1 METNAIYLSSLGG
14 SGENGRNC
22 HLIETADGIILLD
35 CGVKREIIGDTVGF
49 YPDLTPELVSRIRMV
64 FLSHCHEDHVAALPL
79 LYHLGYTG
87 KVYGTAE
94 TVQETAGFMKKWMD
108 FVKKNHGVLPFT
120 QQDFEAVSFSTI
132 ELGGEQEVDGVRF
145 TTGRSGHVLGG
156 TWYIFDIQGKKILYT
171 GDMCLQPASMGVDI
185 PGACD
190 ASIMN
195 GAYAGRVMHQEKQF
209 ESLLASVQA
218 TVENGGKVLLPIPP
232 KGRGIDIALFL
243 DKNLKGGTIY
253 LEEAVVTSMHALAQ
267 KTEWLQDG
275 FTTDLSDRVMILRS
289 DEDRAAALKAEG
301 GAAYITPDGMITTDL
316 SVKYLEALKGDAA
329 NKVIITGHAAQGTPG
344 AGVLDEAYRAA
355 NGVQAAGEKIVF
367 KVHMDD
373 DDIHFLCKH
382 TGAKQ
387 AILFHSNPEF
397 HEAIKPRM
405 AQEGVLITTLRYPE
419 KLKV

>member
-1 METNAIYLSSLGG
+1 MENNAIYLSSLGG

-22 HLIETADGIILLD
+22 HLIETAEGIILLD

-49 YPDLTPELVSRIRMV
+49 YPDLTPEIVSRIRMV
-64 FLSHCHEDHVAALPL
+64 FLSHCHEDHVASLPL

-94 TVQETAGFMKKWMD
+94 TVKETAGFMKKWMD

-120 QQDFEAVSFSTI
+120 QADFEAVTFDTI
-132 ELGGEQEVDGVRF
+132 ALGGAQEVDGVRF

-156 TWYIFDIQGKKILYT
+156 TWYIFDIRGKKILYT

-185 PGACD
+185 PEACD

-195 GAYAGRVMHQEKQF
+195 GAYAGRVMHQEEQF
-209 ESLLASVQA
+209 AKLLASVQE
-218 TVENGGKVLLPIPP
+218 TVDGNGKVLLPIPP

-243 DKNLKGGTIY
+243 DKHLKGGTIY

-267 KTEWLQDG
+267 KTDWLQEG
-275 FTTDLSDRVMILRS
+275 FTTDLSDRVVVLNC
-289 DEDRAAALKAEG
+289 DEARAAAMSAKG
-301 GAAYITPDGMITTDL
+301 GAVYITPDGMITTDL
-316 SVKYLEALKGDAA
+316 SQQYLEALKGDAA

-344 AGVLDEAYRAA
+344 AGVLDEAYRTA
-355 NGVQAAGEKIVF
+355 NGVKAAGEKIVF

-419 KLKV
+419 KLEV

>member
-1 METNAIYLSSLGG
+1 MENNAIYLSSLGG

-22 HLIETADGIILLD
+22 YLIENGEDIILLD
-35 CGVKREIIGDTVGF
+35 CGVKREIIGETVGF
-49 YPDLTPELVSRIRMV
+49 YPDLTAEIVSRIRMV
-64 FLSHCHEDHVAALPL
+64 FLSHCHEDHVASLPL

-94 TVQETAGFMKKWMD
+94 TVKETAGFMKKWMD
-108 FVKKNHGVLPFT
+108 FVAKNRGVLPFT
-120 QQDFEAVSFSTI
+120 QEDFEAVTFGTVA
-132 ELGGEQEVDGVRF
+132 LGGEQEVDGVRF

-156 TWYIFDIQGKKILYT
+156 TWYLFNFEGKKVLYT

-185 PGACD
+185 PETCD
-190 ASIMN
+190 AAIMN
-195 GAYAGRVMHQEKQF
+195 GAYAGRVMHQDEQF
-209 ESLLASVQA
+209 RTLLSSVQE
-218 TVENGGKVLLPIPP
+218 TVSAGGKVMLPIPP

-243 DKNLKGGTIY
+243 DKHLQGGTIY

-267 KTEWLQDG
+267 KTDWLQDG
-275 FTTDLSDRVMILRS
+275 FTTDLSARVVVLNS
-289 DEDRAAALKAEG
+289 DEARAEAVKAEG
-301 GAAYITPDGMITTDL
+301 GAVYITPDGMITTDL
-316 SVKYLEALKGDAA
+316 SQRYLEALKGDAA

-387 AILFHSNPEF
+387 AILFHANRELT
-397 HEAIKPRM
+397 EGICTRM
-405 AQEGVLITTLRYPE
+405 AGEGVNVTTLRYPE
-419 KLKV
+419 KLTV

>member
-1 METNAIYLSSLGG
+1 MENNAIYLSSLGG

-22 HLIETADGIILLD
+22 HLIETAEGIILLD
-35 CGVKREIIGDTVGF
+35 CGVKREIIGETVGF
-49 YPDLTPELVSRIRMV
+49 YPDLTPEIVSRIRMV

-94 TVQETAGFMKKWMD
+94 TVKETAGFMKKWMD
-108 FVKKNHGVLPFT
+108 FVAKKQGVLPFT
-120 QQDFEAVSFSTI
+120 QEDFEAVSFETI
-132 ELGGEQEVDGVRF
+132 ALGGEQEVDGVRF

-156 TWYIFDIQGKKILYT
+156 TWYVFDLCGKKILYT

-185 PGACD
+185 PEACD

-195 GAYAGRVMHQEKQF
+195 GAYAGRVMHQEEQF
-209 ESLLASVQA
+209 ETLLDSVQK
-218 TVENGGKVLLPIPP
+218 TVNQGGKVLLPIPP

-243 DKNLKGGTIY
+243 DKRLEGGTIY

-267 KTEWLQDG
+267 KTEWLQEG
-275 FTTDLSDRVMILRS
+275 FTTDLSDRVVILRT
-289 DEDRAAALKAEG
+289 DEDRAAALKAAG
-301 GAAYITPDGMITTDL
+301 SAAYITPDGMITTDL
-316 SVKYLEALKGDAA
+316 SVTYLDALKGDAA

-344 AGVLDEAYRAA
+344 AGVLDEAYRTA
-355 NGVQAAGEKIVF
+355 NGVKAAGEKIVF

-373 DDIHFLCKH
+373 DDIFFLCKH
-382 TGAKQ
+382 TGARQ

>member
-1 METNAIYLSSLGG
+1 MENNAIYLSSLGG

-22 HLIETADGIILLD
+22 HLIETAEGIILLD
-35 CGVKREIIGDTVGF
+35 CGVKREIIGETVGF
-49 YPDLTPELVSRIRMV
+49 YPDLTPEIVSRIRMV
-64 FLSHCHEDHVAALPL
+64 FLSHCHEDHVASLPL

-94 TVQETAGFMKKWMD
+94 TVKETAGFMKKWMD
-108 FVKKNHGVLPFT
+108 FVAKKQGVLPFT
-120 QQDFEAVSFSTI
+120 QADFEAVSFETI
-132 ELGGEQEVDGVRF
+132 ALGGEQEVDGVRF

-156 TWYIFDIQGKKILYT
+156 TWYVFNLHGKKVLYT

-185 PGACD
+185 PEACD
-190 ASIMN
+190 VSIMN
-195 GAYAGRVMHQEKQF
+195 GAYAGRVMHQEEQF
-209 ESLLASVQA
+209 ESLLSSVQK
-218 TVENGGKVLLPIPP
+218 TVDQGGKVLLPIPP

-243 DKNLKGGTIY
+243 DQRLVGGTIY

-267 KTEWLQDG
+267 NTEWLQDG
-275 FTTDLSDRVMILRS
+275 FTTDLSGRVVILRN

-316 SVKYLEALKGDAA
+316 SVKYLEALKGDEA

-355 NGVQAAGEKIVF
+355 NGVKAAGEKIVF

-405 AQEGVLITTLRYPE
+405 AKEGVLVTTLRYPE